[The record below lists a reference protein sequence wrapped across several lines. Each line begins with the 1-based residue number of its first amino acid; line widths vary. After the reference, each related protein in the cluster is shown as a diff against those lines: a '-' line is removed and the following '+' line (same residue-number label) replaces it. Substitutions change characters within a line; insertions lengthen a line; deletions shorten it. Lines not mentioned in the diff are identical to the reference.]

1 MGFLDW
7 LTAEITLVVGL
18 VKSFLDAP
26 GVQAFK
32 WLLGLAALGYAARV
46 VIPTWRIIALSL
58 YRDLPWSLSRS
69 FGDLLKLDLVSLS
82 RQKWYRSARVRVEWE
97 LLRPRPAPPPR
108 HLALPRRD
116 VGEVSAQAKR
126 RYQQAVTRY
135 RVDLHEW
142 KTRLAEHLARFSR
155 GEGGDVIIEVD
166 DVSQIYARSDEI
178 RNYFGVLA
186 TDRSAERLGT
196 DRFISR
202 VQVKRGFVAPLH
214 LVAGLLAE
222 CEDDWAPVIEDYGD
236 QVAQPLPAGGGTG
249 AEVPFA
255 GREAELKL
263 QRLQTFL
270 FDCWLLWGPSIPM
283 CTCEAWHGG
292 RPILQFGFGDENNS
306 LSLVFDRPVAREQL
320 QRYFASDDVHGATLA
335 VKVTG
340 VIGTLQ
346 WGPSITPSE
355 ISLAQQ
361 SICDPDE
368 DRLTLHINELPLL
381 AAGDRA
387 EGNARYYSAY
397 LWSMF
402 VICREDFEPLF
413 TEQTWRG
420 VLPFFEHA
428 NIAEEQTM
436 TTLKHQLVIKTLTTV
451 QGLLRELPRLH
462 MRFVCAID
470 ESCCGSTLLCPPPAE
485 GSIRELMQQMIDT
498 EPAFADLRVD
508 GTLSLR
514 LKLDR
519 ELWRDGEYSS
529 CHVPEL
535 IGRYYDYIAARR
547 EDGAGSAEAAA
558 PGASSEARE
567 VDRQPA

>member
-1 MGFLDW
+1 MEFLDW
-7 LTAEITLVVGL
+7 LTTEFTLLVSVV
-18 VKSFLDAP
+18 KAFLDAP
-26 GVQAFK
+26 GVQALK
-32 WLLGLAALGYAARV
+32 WLLGLAALGYAVRV
-46 VIPTWRIIALSL
+46 VIPTWRILALSL

-69 FGDLLKLDLVSLS
+69 FGDLLKLDLMSLS
-82 RQKWYRSARVRVEWE
+82 REKWYRGARVRVEWE
-97 LLRPRPAPPPR
+97 LLRPRPVPPSR

-116 VGEVSAQAKR
+116 VGEVAAQAKR
-126 RYQQAVTRY
+126 RYQQTVDQY
-135 RVDLHEW
+135 RAELLEW
-142 KTRLAEHLARFSR
+142 KTRLAAHLSRFAR
-155 GEGGDVIIEVD
+155 GEGGDVVIQVD

-186 TDRSAERLGT
+186 TDRSAERHGA

-202 VQVKRGFVAPLH
+202 VQIKRGFVAPLH

-236 QVAQPLPAGGGTG
+236 QVAQPLPSNSAGAAAT
-249 AEVPFA
+249 FA
-255 GREAELKL
+255 DRESELKL

-306 LSLVFDRPVAREQL
+306 LSLVFDRPVAREEL
-320 QRYFASDDVHGATLA
+320 QRYFASDDVHGVTLA

-346 WGPSITPSE
+346 WGPSISPSE
-355 ISLAQQ
+355 VSLAQQ

-368 DRLTLHINELPLL
+368 DRLTLHVDELPLL
-381 AAGDRA
+381 AAGDLA
-387 EGNARYYSAY
+387 EGSARYYSAY

-402 VICREDFEPLF
+402 VICRENFEPLF
-413 TEQTWRG
+413 RDQTWRG
-420 VLPFFEHA
+420 ALPFFEHA

-436 TTLKHQLVIKTLTTV
+436 ATLKHQLVVKTLTTL

-462 MRFVCAID
+462 LRFVCAID
-470 ESCCGSTLLCPPPAE
+470 ESCCGSTLLCPPPADA
-485 GSIRELMQQMIDT
+485 SIRDLMQQVIDT
-498 EPAFADLRVD
+498 EPAFADLRP
-508 GTLSLR
+508 GGSLSAR

-519 ELWRDGEYSS
+519 GLWRDGEYSS
-529 CHVPEL
+529 CHLPDL
-535 IGRYYDYIAARR
+535 IGRYYDYIASRR
-547 EDGAGSAEAAA
+547 EADTSAAETASA
-558 PGASSEARE
+558 GASNDARE
-567 VDRQPA
+567 DRQPA

>member
-1 MGFLDW
+1 MGFFDW
-7 LTAEITLVVGL
+7 LTTEFTLL
-18 VKSFLDAP
+18 VDYVNEFLAAP
-26 GVQAFK
+26 SVQVLK
-32 WLLGLAALGYAARV
+32 WLLGLAALLYAVRV
-46 VIPTWRIIALSL
+46 VVPTWRILALSL

-69 FGDLLKLDLVSLS
+69 FRDLLMLDLMSLS
-82 RQKWYRSARVRVEWE
+82 REKWYRSARVRVEWE
-97 LLRPRPAPPPR
+97 LLRPRPLPPPR

-116 VGEVSAQAKR
+116 TGEVAAQAKR
-126 RYQQAVTRY
+126 RYRQALVQY
-135 RVDLHEW
+135 RADLAYW
-142 KTRLAEHLARFSR
+142 KTRLSAHLTRFSR
-155 GEGGDVIIEVD
+155 GEGGDVIIDVD

-186 TDRSAERLGT
+186 TDRSAERTGAH
-196 DRFISR
+196 RFISR

-222 CEDDWAPVIEDYGD
+222 CEDDWAPVIADYGD
-236 QVAQPLPAGGGTG
+236 QLAQPLPAAGGVAGS
-249 AEVPFA
+249 PFA
-255 GREAELKL
+255 DRESELKL

-320 QRYFASDDVHGATLA
+320 QSYFASDDVHGVTLA

-340 VIGTLQ
+340 VIGTLK

-361 SICDPDE
+361 SVCDPDE
-368 DRLTLHINELPLL
+368 DRLTLHVDELPLL
-381 AAGDRA
+381 AAGDLA
-387 EGNARYYSAY
+387 EGSARYYSAY

-413 TEQTWRG
+413 SDQPWRG

-428 NIAEEQTM
+428 NIAEEQTLAM
-436 TTLKHQLVIKTLTTV
+436 LKNQLVIKTLTTV
-451 QGLLRELPRLH
+451 QNLLGELPRLH
-462 MRFVCAID
+462 LRFVCAID
-470 ESCCGSTLLCPPPAE
+470 ESCCGSTLLCPPPAD
-485 GSIRELMQQMIDT
+485 GSIRELMHQVIET
-498 EPAFADLRVD
+498 RPAFADLRAN
-508 GTLSLR
+508 GALSSR
-514 LKLDR
+514 LKIDR

-529 CHVPEL
+529 CHLPDL
-535 IGRYYDYIAARR
+535 IGRYYDYVAERR
-547 EDGAGSAEAAA
+547 EAEVAAESMA
-558 PGASSEARE
+558 PGATSAARE
-567 VDRQPA
+567 VERQPA